1 MLHLFLKNRSQK
13 ENCQILAAQDQ
24 VKAWRRANRKM
35 SWGITREEFERI
47 GSPPRLTEDDR
58 LDGFIGA
65 ILSYG
70 FGDDGQGNSNAILSG
85 KNAWEYACKRIRGK
99 TWQCQYI
106 DFDKKDQIRLRLG
119 APPRPKGFYY
129 SKFQPGEKF
138 IQLTANQV
146 LKRIHGDSGCGPE
159 GVQFLTITHP
169 HFTKMMDQREIP
181 FMAFADFDIAP
192 YGFDDFFDALQM
204 FCSNGT
210 LGLGIGNVDKNYPL
224 FGIPTLRF

>member
-24 VKAWRRANRKM
+24 VKAWRRANRKK

-58 LDGFIGA
+58 LDGFMGA

-85 KNAWEYACKRIRGK
+85 KNAWEYARKHMRGK

-106 DFDKKDQIRLRLG
+106 DFDKKDHIRLRLG
-119 APPRPKGFYY
+119 APPRPKGF
-129 SKFQPGEKF
+129 
-138 IQLTANQV
+138 
-146 LKRIHGDSGCGPE
+146 LKKIHSDTGCGPE

-169 HFTKMMDQREIP
+169 HFTKMMDQRKIP
-181 FMAFADFDIAP
+181 FMAFADYDIAP
-192 YGFDDFFDALQM
+192 YGYNDFFDALQM

-224 FGIPTLRF
+224 FGIPTLRFYSQ